1 MKTAWKVVL
10 LVILVLI
17 AAGLYFGRGFSG
29 PKNPDG
35 NFIEPGQTGRPMV
48 LDLGSTGCVPCQ
60 MMAPVLKD
68 LAKEYQNKVDIQ
80 IVDIYE
86 RNDLAERYRI
96 YAIPTQIFFDQK
108 GKEVYRH
115 EGFLAKETIVQQL
128 KDLNLYP

>member
-1 MKTAWKVVL
+1 MRLPIPTQDHGRQSVV
-10 LVILVLI
+10 
-17 AAGLYFGRGFSG
+17 GLEDRGFRNSG

-86 RNDLAERYRI
+86 RNDLAEHYRI

-108 GKEVYRH
+108 GQEVYRH
-115 EGFLAKETIVQQL
+115 EGFLAKETIIQQL